1 VEVEGF
7 ISDVRPAY
15 ERATVVIAPLVASA
29 GTNIKIMEAMAM
41 GKAIVSTEAGIH
53 GLDLARGEDVVVAD
67 DAGEMAAAINRLLD
81 FPQERRALERHARET
96 ASRVYGWDAMAQ
108 EQWRL
113 YEDLLNGK

>member
-1 VEVEGF
+1 
-7 ISDVRPAY
+7 
-15 ERATVVIAPLVASA
+15 
-29 GTNIKIMEAMAM
+29 
-41 GKAIVSTEAGIH
+41 VSTEAGIH